1 MGVFYSCEY
10 GYAVKMN
17 ELIDLRAGHWNLHIW
32 PYRHYEQLLTA
43 CATLAERGPLLV
55 LDCNRRYNPAVVAR
69 AARGR
74 PEITDRIQSQRA
86 FICYEVVKLLQRTP
100 TSRIP
105 ALVLDMLAS
114 FYDEN
119 VQYRMRWFLMENA
132 ILHLKRLSGGGG
144 VAVFVQPPPAGSD
157 SFPLFERFQSAASQV
172 LTYQVQ
178 APGLEQ
184 LGLF

>member
-1 MGVFYSCEY
+1 MGVFYSSEFRY
-10 GYAVKMN
+10 PVKVN
-17 ELIDLRAGHWNLHIW
+17 ELLTLRTGHWNLHIW
-32 PYRHYEQLLTA
+32 PHRHYEQLLAA

-74 PEITDRIQSQRA
+74 AEITDRIQSQRA

-100 TSRIP
+100 ASRTP
-105 ALVLDMLAS
+105 VLVLDMLAS

-119 VQYRMRWFLMENA
+119 VQYRMRRFLLENS
-132 ILHLKRLSGGGG
+132 IRHLQRLSSGAGL
-144 VAVFVQPPPAGSD
+144 AVFVQPPAAGGD
-157 SFPLFERFQSAASQV
+157 SMQLFEHLQSAASQV
-172 LTYQVQ
+172 LTYEVH
-178 APGLEQ
+178 APGPEQ

>member
-74 PEITDRIQSQRA
+74 PEITDRIHSQRA

-119 VQYRMRWFLMENA
+119 VQLHMRWFLMENA

-144 VAVFVQPPPAGSD
+144 LAVFVQPPPAGSD